1 MSDTRYKLVFTGKIQ
16 KGFRVED
23 VKKNTAQTFKI
34 PPSVVDLL
42 FSGGE
47 QVVKKKGTRE
57 VCEKI
62 KALLDRAG
70 AVSRIEKEPAPRLEP
85 RLEHPYH
92 QRKKYLKAH
101 PSPAV

>member
-1 MSDTRYKLVFTGKIQ
+1 MKDTRYKLIFTGKIQ

-23 VKKNTAQTFKI
+23 VKKNTAKTFKI
-34 PPSVVDLL
+34 PTSVVDLL

-47 QVVKKKGTRE
+47 QVVKKRGTRE

-62 KALLDRAG
+62 KALLDQAG
-70 AVSRIEKEPAPRLEP
+70 AVSRIEKEPVLKLEP
-85 RLEHPYH
+85 RLDHPYH
-92 QRKKYLKAH
+92 QRKRCLKAH